1 MTFVYRTFNSGTSL
15 GNPLLLMGLVDSL
28 LQATGVLAGY
38 IGSCAVKDR
47 FQPEPCAA
55 LDSLPTDFRGP
66 RNCTNGSYCASNVW
80 AVVSS

>member
-1 MTFVYRTFNSGTSL
+1 M
-15 GNPLLLMGLVDSL
+15 
-28 LQATGVLAGY
+28 GVLAGH
-38 IGSCAVKDR
+38 ISSCAVKDR

-66 RNCTNGSYCASNVW
+66 SNHTNGSYCASSVW